1 MSNNEIN
8 VAKALKEKSPRIYQF
23 TPSILLKKLTELVHE
38 EEINEILQKLKG
50 TEGIEFI
57 NKGLE
62 QIDVSSIAY
71 GFEKIPK
78 NKGIVIVANHP
89 LGGLD
94 GVTLIKE
101 IGKIRTD
108 IKFLVNDILTQ
119 FEPFNSLFMPINKHG
134 SNSRENLLRID
145 ELYESDQCIVV
156 FPAGLVSRKQK
167 KKIIDLEWK
176 KSFITKVKKYNK
188 PIYPVF
194 ISGKN
199 SKRFYRTANFRKK
212 LGLKLNVEML
222 LLADE
227 MFKKRGSTIHLT
239 MGNPID
245 PTCFNKTK
253 SNQEWAQAV
262 KNHVYNLENNPNFE
276 FGEKDN

>member
-1 MSNNEIN
+1 MSNTDFN
-8 VAKALKEKSPRIYQF
+8 VAEVLKEKSPRIYQF

-38 EEINEILQKLKG
+38 EEINEILKKLEGTKG
-50 TEGIEFI
+50 LDFI
-57 NKGLE
+57 NKGL
-62 QIDVSSIAY
+62 QLINVSSISY
-71 GFEKIPK
+71 GFENIPK
-78 NKGIVIVANHP
+78 SKGIVIVANHP

-119 FEPFNSLFMPINKHG
+119 FEPFNNLFIPINKHG
-134 SNSRENLLRID
+134 INPRENLLRID
-145 ELYESDQCIVV
+145 ELYQSDQCIVI

-188 PIYPVF
+188 PIYPVY
-194 ISGKN
+194 ISGEN
-199 SKRFYRTANFRKK
+199 SKRFYKTANFRKR
-212 LGLKLNVEML
+212 LGLKLNIEML
-222 LLADE
+222 LLVDE

-239 MGNPID
+239 MGNPIN
-245 PTCFNKTK
+245 PTCFKKTK

>member
-1 MSNNEIN
+1 M
-8 VAKALKEKSPRIYQF
+8 
-23 TPSILLKKLTELVHE
+23 
-38 EEINEILQKLKG
+38 
-50 TEGIEFI
+50 
-57 NKGLE
+57 
-62 QIDVSSIAY
+62 
-71 GFEKIPK
+71 
-78 NKGIVIVANHP
+78 
-89 LGGLD
+89 
-94 GVTLIKE
+94 
-101 IGKIRTD
+101 
-108 IKFLVNDILTQ
+108 VNDILTQ
-119 FEPFNSLFMPINKHG
+119 FEPFNNLFIPINKHG
-134 SNSRENLLRID
+134 INPRENLLRID
-145 ELYESDQCIVV
+145 ELYQSDQCIVI

-188 PIYPVF
+188 PIYPVY
-194 ISGKN
+194 ISGEN
-199 SKRFYRTANFRKK
+199 SKRFYKTANFRKR

-222 LLADE
+222 LLVDE

>member
-1 MSNNEIN
+1 
-8 VAKALKEKSPRIYQF
+8 
-23 TPSILLKKLTELVHE
+23 
-38 EEINEILQKLKG
+38 
-50 TEGIEFI
+50 
-57 NKGLE
+57 
-62 QIDVSSIAY
+62 
-71 GFEKIPK
+71 
-78 NKGIVIVANHP
+78 
-89 LGGLD
+89 
-94 GVTLIKE
+94 
-101 IGKIRTD
+101 
-108 IKFLVNDILTQ
+108 
-119 FEPFNSLFMPINKHG
+119 MPINKHG

-145 ELYESDQCIVV
+145 ELYESDQCIVI

-194 ISGKN
+194 ISGEN

-212 LGLKLNVEML
+212 IGLKLNVEML

-245 PTCFNKTK
+245 PKCFNKTK